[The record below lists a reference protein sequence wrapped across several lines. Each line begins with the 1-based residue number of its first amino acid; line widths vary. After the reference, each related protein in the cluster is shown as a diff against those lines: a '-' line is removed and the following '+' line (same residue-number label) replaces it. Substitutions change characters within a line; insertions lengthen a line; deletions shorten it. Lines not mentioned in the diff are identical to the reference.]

1 MVAYYATDL
10 LVLGGAMLRA
20 LLTVLILLSTTV
32 LQVCASS
39 TLLTPL
45 WRTSSNPSP
54 GMDALLGLCSDG
66 LGRLYAVGFE
76 YSNGRRLLRLEVR
89 DVGSG
94 GLALSKVYSLSE
106 GDTIGRGCA
115 VSSSTLYV
123 VGNTEVG
130 GVRRWLIVAISL
142 ESFEVV
148 RNVSSVEGRAMAVAV
163 AGDSLLV
170 AGDRVVKG
178 GPSGDTSWRVELRR
192 LPDLELVSYYES
204 NPSTAADAAR
214 YVAVNPVDGSVWVA
228 GDNRGRGW
236 WRIEVLDR
244 ELRRVAEVEP
254 LMPGSAHSLCFSST
268 GEVYVAGNGG
278 LVKLDR
284 SGAELGRHTV
294 REFLTAVT
302 CYGGYVIA
310 SGLIAVAKGGEPVLD
325 FGVYVVDE
333 ELRVVQVAAL
343 NASLRP
349 VELYPPRLA
358 VVGDTLAVSFP
369 EYFGTPDKLD
379 AVWSLAAFRLQLP
392 GVEAP
397 RTTVSPTSPP
407 TSPPATPPPAA
418 PATPSWYLTAVAV
431 VLVAAVAGSLLLA
444 RARRR

>member
-1 MVAYYATDL
+1 
-10 LVLGGAMLRA
+10 MLRTLPA
-20 LLTVLILLSTTV
+20 IPLLLLLLATI
-32 LQVCASS
+32 LQVCANS
-39 TLLTPL
+39 TPLTPL
-45 WRTSSNPSP
+45 WRVSSNPSP

-66 LGRLYAVGFE
+66 LGRLYAVGFK
-76 YSNGRRLLRLEVR
+76 YSNGRRLFRLEVR
-89 DVGSG
+89 DAESG
-94 GLALSKVYSLSE
+94 ELVLSRAYDLSE
-106 GDTIGRGCA
+106 GDTVVRACTVRG
-115 VSSSTLYV
+115 SELYV
-123 VGNTEVG
+123 VGSTEVG
-130 GVRRWLIVAISL
+130 GVRRRLLVAVSL
-142 ESFEVV
+142 EGFEVV
-148 RNVSSVEGRAMAVAV
+148 RKVSSVEGRAMAIAV
-163 AGDSLLV
+163 AGDNLLV
-170 AGDRVVKG
+170 AGDRVTEDS
-178 GPSGDTSWRVELRR
+178 PPGDTSWRVELRR

-236 WRIEVLDR
+236 WRVEVLDR
-244 ELRRVAEVEP
+244 ELRRVIEVEP
-254 LMPGSAHSLCFSST
+254 LMPGSAYSLCFSST

-278 LVKLDR
+278 LVKLGRD
-284 SGAELGRHTV
+284 GAELGRHTV

-310 SGLIAVAKGGEPVLD
+310 SGLIAVAKGGELVWD

-349 VELYPPRLA
+349 VELYPSRLA

-379 AVWSLAAFRLQLP
+379 AAWSLATFRLYP
-392 GVEAP
+392 PEVETP

-407 TSPPATPPPAA
+407 TSPSGVPPPVA
-418 PATPSWYLTAVAV
+418 PATPSWYLAAVAI
-431 VLVAAVAGSLLLA
+431 VLVAAVVGSLLLA
-444 RARRR
+444 RVRRR

>member
-1 MVAYYATDL
+1 
-10 LVLGGAMLRA
+10 MLRA
-20 LLTVLILLSTTV
+20 LPAVPLLLLLLAAT
-32 LQVCASS
+32 LQVCTSF

-94 GLALSKVYSLSE
+94 ELAFSRVYSLSE
-106 GDTIGRGCA
+106 GDTVGRGCA
-115 VSSSTLYV
+115 VSGSTLYV

-148 RNVSSVEGRAMAVAV
+148 RNVSSVYGRAMAVAV
-163 AGDSLLV
+163 AGDGLLV
-170 AGDRVVKG
+170 AGDRVVEG
-178 GPSGDTSWRVELRR
+178 GPPGDTSWRVELRR

-204 NPSTAADAAR
+204 NPSAASDTAR

-236 WRIEVLDR
+236 WRVEVLDR
-244 ELRRVAEVEP
+244 ELRRVAEAEP
-254 LMPGSAHSLCFSST
+254 LMSGSAYSLCFGSA
-268 GEVYVAGNGG
+268 GEAYVVGVGG
-278 LVKLDR
+278 LVKLGR
-284 SGAELGRHTV
+284 GGAELGRHTV
-294 REFLTAVT
+294 REFFTAVT
-302 CYGGYVIA
+302 CYGSYVVA
-310 SGLIAVAKGGEPVLD
+310 SGSVAVTKGGELVWD
-325 FGVYVVDE
+325 FVAYVVDE
-333 ELRVVQVAAL
+333 ELRVVQVVAL

-349 VELYPPRLA
+349 VDLYPSRLA
-358 VVGDTLAVSFP
+358 VVGDTLVVSFP

-379 AVWSLAAFRLQLP
+379 AVWSLAAFRLHP
-392 GVEAP
+392 PEVGTP

-407 TSPPATPPPAA
+407 TPPPAVPTPPA
-418 PATPSWYLTAVAV
+418 PATPGWYLAAVAA
-431 VLVAAVAGSLLLA
+431 VLVAAVVGSLLLV